1 MSTQHS
7 DEYDEAYPLGDGRQE
22 IAKPTGVKR
31 RAERIVSSGN
41 WPDVGATDNWL
52 GIPANA
58 RQFRVLCCCNLVKL
72 VDQEKKESKGRL
84 KKKSLP
90 LQHRPSLGGIRRGEI
105 AWFEVATN
113 SPFCVISGCV
123 GRIPAAGV
131 G

>member
-22 IAKPTGVKR
+22 MAQPTGVKC

-58 RQFRVLCCCNLVKL
+58 LQFRVLCCCNLAKL

-84 KKKSLP
+84 KKKKVFPCNTDQASEVFSAVKLRRLK
-90 LQHRPSLGGIRRGEI
+90 LQQIPPS
-105 AWFEVATN
+105 V
-113 SPFCVISGCV
+113 
-123 GRIPAAGV
+123 
-131 G
+131 